1 MKILLVTGR
10 LAEGLVKE
18 SAQSFARDADVL
30 VLDTNVAAF
39 ITPEMLLRADPKGYD
54 LILVPGAVTADFSRA
69 EEILGSRIRLGP
81 KHAADL
87 GFALKHLGDV
97 ELSRTIPACVLMEK
111 SMARNAL
118 SRIDAIE
125 ARAEPALTIRGI
137 KVGGGSRMKVLAEV
151 VDAPRLSPERLAEKV
166 RYFQDQGADMVDL
179 GLPPDCTPQDVV
191 KAVKT
196 ARGATDLPLSID
208 TVLPE
213 LILAGLTAGADMV
226 LSLNGKNISLV
237 GKALASCGVP
247 AVVIPGPGSLEDNLA
262 AAEALGIKVIADP
275 ILNPPLQGMTV
286 SMEGY
291 TELRRR
297 RPQTPL
303 FFGVGNVTEL
313 IDADSAGANALL
325 AAVGA
330 EVSASILFTPEYSEK
345 ARGSVRE
352 LKIASEMMLLAKERR
367 TPPKDLGLDLLV
379 LKEKRRKAP
388 PTSLKPQRTQEASC
402 DHAWHE
408 DPAGNFEIL
417 LGGGRI
423 LVRGCGAQLEGI
435 SARDIL
441 NTLIDLG
448 MVTRLDHVGY
458 LGRELEKAEIALALG
473 RSYVQD
479 EPLFPGKVLK

>member
-1 MKILLVTGR
+1 VKVLLVTGR

-18 SAQSFARDADVL
+18 SAQGFDQDADVL
-30 VLDTNVAAF
+30 ALDTDVAAF

-54 LILVPGAVTADFSRA
+54 LILVPGAVTTDFSWA

-81 KHAADL
+81 KHSADL
-87 GFALKHLGDV
+87 GFVLKHLGDA

-118 SRIDAIE
+118 SHIDAIE
-125 ARAEPALTIRGI
+125 ARAKPALTIRGI
-137 KVGGGSRMKVLAEV
+137 KVGGESRMKVLAEV

-179 GLPPDCTPQDVV
+179 GLPLDCAPQDVA

-196 ARGATDLPLSID
+196 AREATDLPLSVD

-213 LILAGLTAGADMV
+213 LILEGLTAGVDMV
-226 LSLNGKNISLV
+226 LSLNGKNIPMV
-237 GKALASCGVP
+237 GKAVASCGVP
-247 AVVIPGPGSLEDNLA
+247 AVIIPGPGSLEENLE

-275 ILNPPLQGMTV
+275 VLNPPLQGLAA

-291 TELRRR
+291 TELRSR
-297 RPQTPL
+297 RPQIPL

-325 AAVGA
+325 AALGA

-379 LKEKRRKAP
+379 LKEKRRKVLP
-388 PTSLKPQRTQEASC
+388 PSLKPQRSLEASY
-402 DHAWHE
+402 DHAWQE
-408 DPAGNFEIL
+408 DPAGSFEIL
-417 LGGGRI
+417 LDGEKI
-423 LVRGCGAQLEGI
+423 LARGCGTQVKGI

-441 NTLIDLG
+441 NTLIDMG

-458 LGRELEKAEIALALG
+458 LGQELEKAEIALALG